1 MIILII
7 GIGLLA
13 TSLLADVI
21 GLGDPGFG
29 PKQTTGTIAGVVI
42 TAGGCSSGSG
52 AKQKILRVANQ
63 IDKRTKAYPCI
74 LNDLSNPN

>member
-1 MIILII
+1 MKIDKTTAMIILII

-21 GLGDPGFG
+21 GLGNNPGIG

-42 TAGGCSSGSG
+42 AGVGLFLMRKAKDPPSGHS
-52 AKQKILRVANQ
+52 
-63 IDKRTKAYPCI
+63 D
-74 LNDLSNPN
+74 